1 MSYRKIGGRRSRSAA
16 WQWGFIGFIPGL
28 FCGLITMIA
37 VIAQGSLLEYIVPI
51 PTPQVIT
58 NVEYIVLSP
67 TTDFSLPTSTPRRE
81 IIVITATPD
90 PAVAAVID
98 SASTASPAPVVSL
111 GSVAVQPAAAT
122 AMPSATSAPASVA
135 IQVAEA
141 LRAIRSLTVS
151 VPGGTFSMGTSPG
164 EVAQAIEECTAR
176 DGGSCLAA
184 YSEDSY
190 PAHLVTV
197 DSFVIETT
205 EVTFSQYVTFLNT
218 QGPNSHLSGCAGFP
232 CIYSRNESTDAV
244 ITFDSANY
252 SIVDTLAQHPV
263 YGVTWY
269 GARGYCE
276 AVGRRLPTE
285 AEWERAARGDDGR
298 IYPWGNVWDN
308 ALAKTNRP
316 LDTPPGPFQVG
327 SYPLGA
333 SPYGVA
339 DMAGN
344 AAEWVSDWYNE
355 RYYAQLAAQAAV
367 LNPTG
372 PVAGLQKVLRG
383 GSWNSVPFFSRAV
396 HRQSSDPSWDAED
409 SNAKRWIGFRCAAD
423 PSNAAVIGSSGQ
435 NPATLGLDVPLAP
448 QNTSLPNAQPTQ
460 PPPPEARQSDQTT
473 TSNSAG

>member
-16 WQWGFIGFIPGL
+16 WQWGFIGFLPGL
-28 FCGLITMIA
+28 FCGLIIMIA

-51 PTPQVIT
+51 PTPQVVT

-67 TTDFSLPTSTPRRE
+67 TTDPSIPTPTPLRE
-81 IIVITATPD
+81 VIVITATPD
-90 PAVAAVID
+90 PAAAVID
-98 SASTASPAPVVSL
+98 EAPPASPAPAVSL
-111 GSVAVQPAAAT
+111 GSVAVT
-122 AMPSATSAPASVA
+122 AMPSATSAPASA
-135 IQVAEA
+135 ANQIAAA
-141 LRAIRSLTVS
+141 LQAIRSLTVS
-151 VPGGTFSMGTSPG
+151 IPGGAFNMGTTPG
-164 EVAQAIEECTAR
+164 EVAQAVEECTTR

-190 PAHLVTV
+190 PAHPVTV
-197 DSFVIETT
+197 DSFVIEIT
-205 EVTFSQYVTFLNT
+205 EVTFSQYVAFLNV
-218 QGPNSHLSGCAGFP
+218 QGPSSHLSGCAGFP
-232 CIYSRNESTDAV
+232 CIHTRNESADAV

-269 GARGYCE
+269 GAREYCE

-316 LDTPPGPFQVG
+316 LDTPPGPFPVG

-333 SPYGVA
+333 SPYGVT
-339 DMAGN
+339 DLAGN

-355 RYYAQLAAQAAV
+355 RYYAQLAAQTTV

-383 GSWNSVPFFSRAV
+383 GSWNSVPFFSRTV
-396 HRQSSDPSWDAED
+396 HRQSSDPSWGPED

-423 PSNAAVIGSSGQ
+423 PPNDAVIGSSGQ
-435 NPATLGLDVPLAP
+435 NPATLGLDVPPPP